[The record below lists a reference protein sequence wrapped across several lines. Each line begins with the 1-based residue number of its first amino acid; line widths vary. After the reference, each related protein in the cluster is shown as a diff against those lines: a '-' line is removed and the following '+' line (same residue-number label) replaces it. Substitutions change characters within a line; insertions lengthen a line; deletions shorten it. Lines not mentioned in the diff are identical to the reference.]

1 MTAVD
6 DIEQHLSAETVAALR
21 AMTEHGDDEFDAP
34 DAVLYDDAATPEEPP
49 GAFAP
54 LDGELIRVASGPPDA
69 AADGEAQKPASP
81 VTIRPSLFT
90 WRDPASIPP
99 RRWLFGR
106 HYVRKFVSATIAPPG
121 VGKSTLSLAEAV
133 SMATTRDFLG
143 PKPPEPLR
151 VWCFNGEDPRDE
163 LERRIAAICLRH
175 DVDPGEIGDR
185 LFLDSGRETEIIL
198 GAMERAGA
206 VIAQPVVDALKAAIK
221 ENGIDVL
228 ILDPFVSTHRVSE
241 NDNGAIDAIAK
252 TWAKI
257 ADETDCAIELVHH
270 SRKLGGAEVSA
281 EDARGASSFIGA
293 VRAARVINTMSE
305 AEALKAG
312 IQKRREFFRVDGAKA
327 NLAPPEAS
335 QWFQLVSEPLG
346 NDFAGPGDFVGVVT
360 PWQWPD
366 AFEGLSTADL
376 RKVQAR
382 IGEGEWAESVL
393 AKNWAGKAVA
403 EVLSLEINDD
413 AGKARVKSLLKT
425 WIRNGALR
433 VEERHNARTGRTQP
447 IIIPGALV

>member
-1 MTAVD
+1 MTAAD
-6 DIEQHLSAETVAALR
+6 DLEQHLSAETVAALR
-21 AMTEHGDDEFDAP
+21 AMTEHGDDE
-34 DAVLYDDAATPEEPP
+34 LDAAAPKEPP
-49 GAFAP
+49 GAYNP
-54 LDGELIRVASGPPDA
+54 PGELLHVASADTRNDA
-69 AADGEAQKPASP
+69 DTASP
-81 VTIRPSLFT
+81 SDRRIIRPTAFT
-90 WRDPASIPP
+90 WRAPSEIPP

-133 SMATTRDFLG
+133 AMASARDFLG
-143 PKPPEPLR
+143 PKPCAALR

-175 DVDPGEIGDR
+175 GVEPREIGDR

-198 GAMERAGA
+198 GAMERTGA
-206 VIAQPVVDALKAAIK
+206 VIAQPVVDAVKAAIND
-221 ENGIDVL
+221 NGIDVL

-257 ADETDCAIELVHH
+257 ADETDCAVELVHH

-305 AEALKAG
+305 SEALKVG
-312 IQKRREFFRVDGAKA
+312 IQNRREFFRVDGAKA

-335 QWFQLVSEPLG
+335 HWFQLVSEPLG
-346 NDFAGPGDFVGVVT
+346 NGHDGPGDFVGVVT

-366 AFEGLSTADL
+366 AFEGLSTPDL

-382 IGEGEWAESVL
+382 IAEGEWAESVL

-403 EVLSLEINDD
+403 GVLGLDLDD
-413 AGKARVKSLLKT
+413 EAQKARIKFLLKT

-433 VEERHNARTGRTQP
+433 VEERHNARTGRPQP
-447 IIIPGALV
+447 IIVPGAPV